1 MLSTEHP
8 IQINGFTLFRD
19 LNDTRRYYYLPKSEV
34 LLSEG
39 GKKFDFVAYH
49 DFNTAEGK
57 KNPTGENEN
66 LKGGY
71 LTLEVE
77 LKNPDD
83 DTLKNFKEELKK
95 IIINDEKGNDE
106 NDEKEKG
113 KDDKGEKNDNKEKG
127 EETKSADDKNNNVSS
142 ITDEDIIITPVQ
154 FNEGD
159 VRLIILGNDGKDD
172 GQNAKIRVVGSHKPS
187 LYDKENAVF
196 SVKLG
201 AIEAEIIHKLLKNKL
216 TGENNSDAS
225 KSSQLAVMYDLTY
238 KGVEPA
244 HNVEITVNFNAVDE
258 YNNHKF
264 KFDSEFNYS
273 NKDNKTDSDQKEDGD
288 GYNIK
293 VIADADV
300 DVMLRELTNNG
311 SIIIKQTNYKDG
323 EDSILGPNDPTGM
336 ELVKRLLSAEL
347 FTPVPIPYESYS
359 ALKKDSE
366 STDSTSGN
374 EKPDDGEKPDSEESE
389 SSETKSQES
398 KAQTASTEKADL
410 ITSAKNGI
418 SKLASLF
425 KKEDTDKK
433 SEDEAIDKEQKENT
447 KAEKDKEIEKEA
459 EKDEENTKDKDEK
472 PDTESK
478 EEAKE
483 EPKEP
488 TKVEKR
494 KASAITW
501 NLNAKLAYAFKK
513 QKVEDKKER
522 TYTFDKR
529 FAVNQIIHPCGM
541 VMLDGID
548 YNKQVHLLKLGS
560 EEFRQHEVMFQA
572 NGINFD
578 KYHVKSIEVD
588 VSHPDTSGIQFS
600 LTKEN
605 PYFTFNF
612 YSENYGVKN
621 AVGEKLNYTVH
632 FVFDNSHLIGFNK
645 TDAIFTIPNKETSEK
660 SVSISHADFLK
671 IVKPLQIQIAA
682 LDLNMF
688 NSVIFSLYNKT
699 ATGEQSQRIYN
710 EKIEEAIDHV
720 ILLNPNE
727 NYDAQVLYS
736 FKDQI
741 PVSSRSLTVT
751 TKNVE
756 AGEFLVN
763 DPLYGFIKISTI
775 DEEDSFDLIR
785 SIDLK
790 FKYKNNP
797 PISLGRLTK
806 KHPYRYLVVNND
818 SDPDSYVQVED
829 INVTLNNTADEKDIN
844 INKKMIKKERIALD
858 AAEFLL
864 DV

>member
-77 LKNPDD
+77 LKNPDN
-83 DTLKNFKEELKK
+83 DTLNNFKEELIK
-95 IIINDEKGNDE
+95 NYQNEKLLQE
-106 NDEKEKG
+106 LKEKNITNP
-113 KDDKGEKNDNKEKG
+113 KEIDKYITNQKNLQKPIVTG
-127 EETKSADDKNNNVSS
+127 
-142 ITDEDIIITPVQ
+142 EDIIITPVQ
-154 FNEGD
+154 FNEGE

-216 TGENNSDAS
+216 TGENVSDA
-225 KSSQLAVMYDLTY
+225 KNSSQLAVMYDLTY

-258 YNNHKF
+258 YKNHKF
-264 KFDSEFNYS
+264 KFDSEFNFS
-273 NKDNKTDSDQKEDGD
+273 NKDNKTDSDPKEDGD

-293 VIADADV
+293 IIADADV

-366 STDSTSGN
+366 STDSTSSN

-425 KKEDTDKK
+425 KKEDADKK
-433 SEDEAIDKEQKENT
+433 SEDEAIDNEQKENT

-459 EKDEENTKDKDEK
+459 EKDEENKKDKDEK

-529 FAVNQIIHPCGM
+529 FAVNQVIHPCGM

-578 KYHVKSIEVD
+578 KYHLKSIEVD

-632 FVFDNSHLIGFNK
+632 
-645 TDAIFTIPNKETSEK
+645 
-660 SVSISHADFLK
+660 
-671 IVKPLQIQIAA
+671 
-682 LDLNMF
+682 
-688 NSVIFSLYNKT
+688 
-699 ATGEQSQRIYN
+699 
-710 EKIEEAIDHV
+710 
-720 ILLNPNE
+720 
-727 NYDAQVLYS
+727 LYS
-736 FKDQI
+736 TI
-741 PVSSRSLTVT
+741 LTSLVS
-751 TKNVE
+751 TK
-756 AGEFLVN
+756 
-763 DPLYGFIKISTI
+763 
-775 DEEDSFDLIR
+775 
-785 SIDLK
+785 
-790 FKYKNNP
+790 
-797 PISLGRLTK
+797 
-806 KHPYRYLVVNND
+806 
-818 SDPDSYVQVED
+818 Q
-829 INVTLNNTADEKDIN
+829 TL
-844 INKKMIKKERIALD
+844 
-858 AAEFLL
+858 FLL
-864 DV
+864 YQTKRLQKNQSAFRMPTS

>member
-57 KNPTGENEN
+57 KNATGENEN

-83 DTLKNFKEELKK
+83 DTLKNFKEELIK
-95 IIINDEKGNDE
+95 ISE
-106 NDEKEKG
+106 N
-113 KDDKGEKNDNKEKG
+113 
-127 EETKSADDKNNNVSS
+127 
-142 ITDEDIIITPVQ
+142 ITGEDIIITPVQ

-258 YNNHKF
+258 YKNHKF
-264 KFDSEFNYS
+264 KFDSEFNFS
-273 NKDNKTDSDQKEDGD
+273 DKDNKEDGD

-374 EKPDDGEKPDSEESE
+374 EKPDDGEKPDTGESE

-425 KKEDTDKK
+425 KKEDANKK

-459 EKDEENTKDKDEK
+459 EKDEENKKDKDEK

-529 FAVNQIIHPCGM
+529 FAINQIIHPCGM

-578 KYHVKSIEVD
+578 KYHLKSIEVD

-829 INVTLNNTADEKDIN
+829 INVTLSNTADEKDIN

>member
-83 DTLKNFKEELKK
+83 DTLKNFKEELIK
-95 IIINDEKGNDE
+95 NYQNEKLLQE
-106 NDEKEKG
+106 LKEK
-113 KDDKGEKNDNKEKG
+113 N
-127 EETKSADDKNNNVSS
+127 
-142 ITDEDIIITPVQ
+142 ITDPKEIDKYITNQKNLQKPIVTGEDIIITPVQ
-154 FNEGD
+154 FNEGE

-216 TGENNSDAS
+216 TGENVSDA
-225 KSSQLAVMYDLTY
+225 KNSSQLAVMYDLTY

-258 YNNHKF
+258 YKNHKF

-374 EKPDDGEKPDSEESE
+374 EKADDGEKPDSEESE

-425 KKEDTDKK
+425 KQEDTDKK

-459 EKDEENTKDKDEK
+459 EKDEENKKDKDEK

-736 FKDQI
+736 FKDQM

-818 SDPDSYVQVED
+818 SDSDSYVQVED

>member
-77 LKNPDD
+77 LKNPDN
-83 DTLKNFKEELKK
+83 DTLNNFKEELKK
-95 IIINDEKGNDE
+95 ISED
-106 NDEKEKG
+106 
-113 KDDKGEKNDNKEKG
+113 
-127 EETKSADDKNNNVSS
+127 
-142 ITDEDIIITPVQ
+142 ITGEDIIITPVQ
-154 FNEGD
+154 FNEGE

-216 TGENNSDAS
+216 TGENVSDA
-225 KSSQLAVMYDLTY
+225 KNSSQLAIMYDLTY

-244 HNVEITVNFNAVDE
+244 HNVEITVNFKAVDE
-258 YNNHKF
+258 YKNHKF
-264 KFDSEFNYS
+264 KFDSEFNFS
-273 NKDNKTDSDQKEDGD
+273 NKDNKTDSDQKEDGN

-366 STDSTSGN
+366 STDSTSDN
-374 EKPDDGEKPDSEESE
+374 EKPDDEEKPDTEESEE

-433 SEDEAIDKEQKENT
+433 SEDEAIDKEQKDNT
-447 KAEKDKEIEKEA
+447 KAEKD
-459 EKDEENTKDKDEK
+459 EENKKDKNEK

-478 EEAKE
+478 EETKD

-488 TKVEKR
+488 TKGEKR
-494 KASAITW
+494 KVSAITW

-513 QKVEDKKER
+513 QKVEDNKER

-529 FAVNQIIHPCGM
+529 FAVNQVIHPCGM

-548 YNKQVHLLKLGS
+548 YNKQIHLLKLGS

-844 INKKMIKKERIALD
+844 KKMIKKERIALD

>member
-95 IIINDEKGNDE
+95 ISED
-106 NDEKEKG
+106 
-113 KDDKGEKNDNKEKG
+113 
-127 EETKSADDKNNNVSS
+127 
-142 ITDEDIIITPVQ
+142 ITGEDIITTPVQ
-154 FNEGD
+154 FNEGE
-159 VRLIILGNDGKDD
+159 VRLIILGNEGKDD

-216 TGENNSDAS
+216 TGENVSDA
-225 KSSQLAVMYDLTY
+225 KNSSQLAVMYDLTY

-258 YNNHKF
+258 YKNHKF
-264 KFDSEFNYS
+264 KFDSEFNFS

-374 EKPDDGEKPDSEESE
+374 EKPDDEEKPDTEESE
-389 SSETKSQES
+389 SSEIKSQES
-398 KAQTASTEKADL
+398 KAQTASTEKADFV
-410 ITSAKNGI
+410 TSAKNEI
-418 SKLASLF
+418 SKLASLL
-425 KKEDTDKK
+425 KKEDADKK
-433 SEDEAIDKEQKENT
+433 SKNESIEKGKNENA
-447 KAEKDKEIEKEA
+447 KAENEEEIEKEA
-459 EKDEENTKDKDEK
+459 DKDKENDKNKDEK

-478 EEAKE
+478 EETKD

-488 TKVEKR
+488 TKGEKR
-494 KASAITW
+494 KVSAITW

-529 FAVNQIIHPCGM
+529 FAVNQVIHPCGM

-548 YNKQVHLLKLGS
+548 YNKQVHLVKLGS

-578 KYHVKSIEVD
+578 KYHLKSIEVD

-600 LTKEN
+600 LTKDN

-612 YSENYGVKN
+612 YSENYGIKN

-736 FKDQI
+736 FNDQI
-741 PVSSRSLTVT
+741 PASSRSLTIT
-751 TKNVE
+751 TKNVK

-818 SDPDSYVQVED
+818 SDPNSYVQVED

>member
-83 DTLKNFKEELKK
+83 DTLKNFKEELIKK
-95 IIINDEKGNDE
+95 YQNEKLLQE
-106 NDEKEKG
+106 LKEK
-113 KDDKGEKNDNKEKG
+113 N
-127 EETKSADDKNNNVSS
+127 
-142 ITDEDIIITPVQ
+142 ITDPKEIDKYITNQKNLQKSIATGEDIIITPVQ
-154 FNEGD
+154 FNEGE

-216 TGENNSDAS
+216 TGENVSDA
-225 KSSQLAVMYDLTY
+225 KNSSQLAVMYDLTY

-258 YNNHKF
+258 YKNHKF
-264 KFDSEFNYS
+264 KFDSEFNFS

-425 KKEDTDKK
+425 KKEDADKK

-472 PDTESK
+472 PDNESK
-478 EEAKE
+478 EETKE

-488 TKVEKR
+488 TNVEKR

-513 QKVEDKKER
+513 QKVEDNKER

-529 FAVNQIIHPCGM
+529 FAVNQVIHPCGM

-548 YNKQVHLLKLGS
+548 YNKQVHLVKLGS

-578 KYHVKSIEVD
+578 KYHLKSIEVD

-600 LTKEN
+600 LTKDN

-612 YSENYGVKN
+612 YSENYGIKN

-736 FKDQI
+736 FNDQI
-741 PVSSRSLTVT
+741 PASSRSLTIT

-818 SDPDSYVQVED
+818 SDPNSYVQVED

>member
-77 LKNPDD
+77 LKNPDN
-83 DTLKNFKEELKK
+83 DTLNNFKEELKK
-95 IIINDEKGNDE
+95 ISED
-106 NDEKEKG
+106 
-113 KDDKGEKNDNKEKG
+113 
-127 EETKSADDKNNNVSS
+127 
-142 ITDEDIIITPVQ
+142 ITGEDIIITPVQ
-154 FNEGD
+154 FNEGE

-216 TGENNSDAS
+216 TGENVSDA
-225 KSSQLAVMYDLTY
+225 KNSSQLAVMYDLTY

-244 HNVEITVNFNAVDE
+244 HNVEITVNFKAVDE
-258 YNNHKF
+258 YKNHKF
-264 KFDSEFNYS
+264 KFDSEFNFS

-374 EKPDDGEKPDSEESE
+374 EKPDDEEKPDTEESEE

-433 SEDEAIDKEQKENT
+433 SEDEAIDKEQKDNT
-447 KAEKDKEIEKEA
+447 KAEKD
-459 EKDEENTKDKDEK
+459 EENKKDKDEK

-494 KASAITW
+494 KASSITW
-501 NLNAKLAYAFKK
+501 NLNTKLAYAFKK

-529 FAVNQIIHPCGM
+529 FAVNQVIHPCGM

-578 KYHVKSIEVD
+578 KYHLKSIEVD

-600 LTKEN
+600 LTKDN

-645 TDAIFTIPNKETSEK
+645 TDAIFIIPNKETSEK

-682 LDLNMF
+682 LDLNLF

-741 PVSSRSLTVT
+741 PVSSRSLTIT

-775 DEEDSFDLIR
+775 DEEDSFDSIR

-818 SDPDSYVQVED
+818 SDPNSYVQVED
-829 INVTLNNTADEKDIN
+829 INVTLNNTANEKDIN
-844 INKKMIKKERIALD
+844 INKKMIKKERITLD
-858 AAEFLL
+858 AAEYLL

>member
-83 DTLKNFKEELKK
+83 DTLKNFKEELIK
-95 IIINDEKGNDE
+95 ISE
-106 NDEKEKG
+106 N
-113 KDDKGEKNDNKEKG
+113 
-127 EETKSADDKNNNVSS
+127 
-142 ITDEDIIITPVQ
+142 ITGEDIIITPVQ

-258 YNNHKF
+258 YKNHKF
-264 KFDSEFNYS
+264 KFDSEFNFS
-273 NKDNKTDSDQKEDGD
+273 DKDNKEDGD

-374 EKPDDGEKPDSEESE
+374 EKPDDEEKPDTGESE

-425 KKEDTDKK
+425 KKEDADKK

-459 EKDEENTKDKDEK
+459 KKDEENKKDKDEK

-612 YSENYGVKN
+612 YSENYGVKS

-632 FVFDNSHLIGFNK
+632 FVFDNSHFIGFNK

-741 PVSSRSLTVT
+741 PVSSRSLTIT

-829 INVTLNNTADEKDIN
+829 INVTLNNTAVEKDIN

>member
-77 LKNPDD
+77 LKNPDN
-83 DTLKNFKEELKK
+83 DTLNNFKEELIK
-95 IIINDEKGNDE
+95 ISE
-106 NDEKEKG
+106 N
-113 KDDKGEKNDNKEKG
+113 
-127 EETKSADDKNNNVSS
+127 
-142 ITDEDIIITPVQ
+142 ITGEDIIITPVQ
-154 FNEGD
+154 FNEGE

-216 TGENNSDAS
+216 TGENNSNAS

-258 YNNHKF
+258 YKNHKF
-264 KFDSEFNYS
+264 KFDSEFNS

-374 EKPDDGEKPDSEESE
+374 EKPGDEEKPDTEESE
-389 SSETKSQES
+389 SSETKSKES

-418 SKLASLF
+418 SKLASLL
-425 KKEDTDKK
+425 KKEDADKK
-433 SEDEAIDKEQKENT
+433 SEDESIEKEQKENT

-459 EKDEENTKDKDEK
+459 KKDEESTKDKDEK

-478 EEAKE
+478 EETKD

-488 TKVEKR
+488 TKNEKR
-494 KASAITW
+494 KVSAITW

-513 QKVEDKKER
+513 QKVEDNKER
-522 TYTFDKR
+522 TYTLDKR
-529 FAVNQIIHPCGM
+529 FAVNQVIHPCGM

-548 YNKQVHLLKLGS
+548 YNKQVHLVKLGS

-578 KYHVKSIEVD
+578 KYHLKSIEVD

-699 ATGEQSQRIYN
+699 ASGEQSQRIYN
-710 EKIEEAIDHV
+710 EKIKETIDHV

-736 FKDQI
+736 FNDQI

-818 SDPDSYVQVED
+818 SDPNSYVQVED
-829 INVTLNNTADEKDIN
+829 INVTLNNTANEKDIN
-844 INKKMIKKERIALD
+844 INKKMIKKERITLD
-858 AAEFLL
+858 AAEYLL

>member
-1 MLSTEHP
+1 MLYTEHP

-77 LKNPDD
+77 LKNPDN
-83 DTLKNFKEELKK
+83 DTLNNFKEELKK
-95 IIINDEKGNDE
+95 ISED
-106 NDEKEKG
+106 
-113 KDDKGEKNDNKEKG
+113 
-127 EETKSADDKNNNVSS
+127 
-142 ITDEDIIITPVQ
+142 ITGEDIIITPVQ
-154 FNEGD
+154 FNEGE
-159 VRLIILGNDGKDD
+159 VRLIILCNDGKDD

-216 TGENNSDAS
+216 TGENVSDA
-225 KSSQLAVMYDLTY
+225 KNSSQLAVMYDLTY

-258 YNNHKF
+258 YKNHKF
-264 KFDSEFNYS
+264 KFDSEFNFS

-359 ALKKDSE
+359 ALEKDSE

-374 EKPDDGEKPDSEESE
+374 EKPDDGEKPDSEENE

-398 KAQTASTEKADL
+398 KAQTASMGKADL

-425 KKEDTDKK
+425 KKEDADKK

-447 KAEKDKEIEKEA
+447 KAEKGKEIEKEA
-459 EKDEENTKDKDEK
+459 EKDEENKKDKDEK

-513 QKVEDKKER
+513 QKVEDNKER

-529 FAVNQIIHPCGM
+529 FAVNQVIHPCGM

-548 YNKQVHLLKLGS
+548 YNKQVHLVKLGS

-710 EKIEEAIDHV
+710 EKIKEAIDHV

-829 INVTLNNTADEKDIN
+829 INVTLNNTAVEKDIN

>member
-83 DTLKNFKEELKK
+83 DTLKNFKEELIK
-95 IIINDEKGNDE
+95 NYQNEKLLQE
-106 NDEKEKG
+106 LKEK
-113 KDDKGEKNDNKEKG
+113 N
-127 EETKSADDKNNNVSS
+127 
-142 ITDEDIIITPVQ
+142 ITDPKEIDKYITNQKNLQKPIVTGEDIIITPVQ
-154 FNEGD
+154 FNEGE

-216 TGENNSDAS
+216 TGENVSDA
-225 KSSQLAVMYDLTY
+225 KNSSQLAVMYDLTY

-258 YNNHKF
+258 YKNHKF
-264 KFDSEFNYS
+264 KFDSEFNFS

-293 VIADADV
+293 VISDADV
-300 DVMLRELTNNG
+300 DVMLRKLTNNG

-374 EKPDDGEKPDSEESE
+374 EKPDDEEKPDTEESE
-389 SSETKSQES
+389 SSEIKSQES
-398 KAQTASTEKADL
+398 KAQTASTEKADFV
-410 ITSAKNGI
+410 TSAKNGI
-418 SKLASLF
+418 SKLASLL
-425 KKEDTDKK
+425 KKEDADKK

-447 KAEKDKEIEKEA
+447 KAEKDKEIEKDT
-459 EKDEENTKDKDEK
+459 EKEIEKDKDEK

-483 EPKEP
+483 ETKDEPKEP

-513 QKVEDKKER
+513 QKVEDNKER

-548 YNKQVHLLKLGS
+548 YNKQVHLVKLGS

-578 KYHVKSIEVD
+578 KYHLKSIEVD

-741 PVSSRSLTVT
+741 PASSRSLTVT

-775 DEEDSFDLIR
+775 DEEDSFNLIR

>member
-83 DTLKNFKEELKK
+83 DTLKKFKEELIK
-95 IIINDEKGNDE
+95 NYQNEKLLQE
-106 NDEKEKG
+106 LKEK
-113 KDDKGEKNDNKEKG
+113 N
-127 EETKSADDKNNNVSS
+127 
-142 ITDEDIIITPVQ
+142 ITDPKEIDKYITNQKNLQKPIVTGEDIIITPVQ

-216 TGENNSDAS
+216 TGENNSNAS

-244 HNVEITVNFNAVDE
+244 HNVEITVNFKAVDE
-258 YNNHKF
+258 YKNHKF
-264 KFDSEFNYS
+264 KFDSEFNFS
-273 NKDNKTDSDQKEDGD
+273 NKDNKTDSDPKEDGD

-418 SKLASLF
+418 SKLASLL
-425 KKEDTDKK
+425 KKEDADKK
-433 SEDEAIDKEQKENT
+433 SEDESIEKEQKENT

-459 EKDEENTKDKDEK
+459 EKEIEKDKDEK

-483 EPKEP
+483 ETKDEPKEP

-513 QKVEDKKER
+513 QKVEDNKER

-578 KYHVKSIEVD
+578 KYHLKSIEVD

-671 IVKPLQIQIAA
+671 IIKPLQIQIAA

-699 ATGEQSQRIYN
+699 ASGEQSQRIYN

-818 SDPDSYVQVED
+818 SDPNSYVQVED

>member
-83 DTLKNFKEELKK
+83 ATLKKFKEELVK
-95 IIINDEKGNDE
+95 ISE
-106 NDEKEKG
+106 N
-113 KDDKGEKNDNKEKG
+113 
-127 EETKSADDKNNNVSS
+127 
-142 ITDEDIIITPVQ
+142 ITDENIIITPVQ

-216 TGENNSDAS
+216 TGENVSDA
-225 KSSQLAVMYDLTY
+225 KNSSQLAVMYDLTY

-244 HNVEITVNFNAVDE
+244 HNVEITVNFKAVDE
-258 YNNHKF
+258 YKNHKF
-264 KFDSEFNYS
+264 KFDSEFNFS

-366 STDSTSGN
+366 STDSTSAN

-389 SSETKSQES
+389 SSETKSQEN

-425 KKEDTDKK
+425 KKEDADKK

-459 EKDEENTKDKDEK
+459 EKDEENKKDKDEK

-529 FAVNQIIHPCGM
+529 FAVNQVIHPCGM

-578 KYHVKSIEVD
+578 KYHLKSIEVD

-699 ATGEQSQRIYN
+699 ASGEQSQRIYN

-818 SDPDSYVQVED
+818 SNPDSYVQVED

>member
-83 DTLKNFKEELKK
+83 DTLKNFKEELIK
-95 IIINDEKGNDE
+95 NYQNEKLLQE
-106 NDEKEKG
+106 LKEK
-113 KDDKGEKNDNKEKG
+113 N
-127 EETKSADDKNNNVSS
+127 
-142 ITDEDIIITPVQ
+142 ITDPKEIDKYITNQKNLQKPIVTGEDIIITPVQ
-154 FNEGD
+154 FNEGE

-216 TGENNSDAS
+216 TGENVSDA
-225 KSSQLAVMYDLTY
+225 KNSSQLAVMYDLTY

-258 YNNHKF
+258 YKNHKF
-264 KFDSEFNYS
+264 KFDSEFNFS

-374 EKPDDGEKPDSEESE
+374 EKADDGEKPDSEESE

-459 EKDEENTKDKDEK
+459 EKDEENKKDKDEK

-513 QKVEDKKER
+513 QKVKDDKER

-529 FAVNQIIHPCGM
+529 FAVNQVIHPCGM

-699 ATGEQSQRIYN
+699 VTGEQSQRIYN

-806 KHPYRYLVVNND
+806 KHPYRYLAVNND

>member
-66 LKGGY
+66 LNGGY

-83 DTLKNFKEELKK
+83 ATLKKFKEELIK
-95 IIINDEKGNDE
+95 NYQNEKLLQE
-106 NDEKEKG
+106 LKEK
-113 KDDKGEKNDNKEKG
+113 N
-127 EETKSADDKNNNVSS
+127 
-142 ITDEDIIITPVQ
+142 ITDPKEIDKYITNQKNLQKTIVTGEDIIITPVQ

-172 GQNAKIRVVGSHKPS
+172 GQNTKIRVVGSHKPS

-216 TGENNSDAS
+216 TGENNSNAS

-258 YNNHKF
+258 YKNHKF
-264 KFDSEFNYS
+264 KFDSEFNFS

-374 EKPDDGEKPDSEESE
+374 EKPDDGESEE

-418 SKLASLF
+418 SKLASLL
-425 KKEDTDKK
+425 KKEDADKK
-433 SEDEAIDKEQKENT
+433 SEDESIEKEQKENT

-459 EKDEENTKDKDEK
+459 EKEIEKDKDEK

-483 EPKEP
+483 ETKDEPKEP

-513 QKVEDKKER
+513 QKVEDNKER

-548 YNKQVHLLKLGS
+548 YNKQVHLVKLGS

-578 KYHVKSIEVD
+578 KYHLKSIEVD
-588 VSHPDTSGIQFS
+588 VSHQDTSGIQFS
-600 LTKEN
+600 LTKDN

-688 NSVIFSLYNKT
+688 NSVIFSLYKKT

-818 SDPDSYVQVED
+818 SNPDSYVQVED

>member
-57 KNPTGENEN
+57 KNATGENEN

-83 DTLKNFKEELKK
+83 DTLKKFKEELVK
-95 IIINDEKGNDE
+95 ISE
-106 NDEKEKG
+106 N
-113 KDDKGEKNDNKEKG
+113 
-127 EETKSADDKNNNVSS
+127 
-142 ITDEDIIITPVQ
+142 ITDENIIITPVQ

-172 GQNAKIRVVGSHKPS
+172 GQNAKVRVVGSHKPS

-196 SVKLG
+196 SIKLG

-216 TGENNSDAS
+216 TGENNSDEKDSAKKDEKDSTKSDEKDSAKKDAS

-244 HNVEITVNFNAVDE
+244 HNVEITVNFKAVDE
-258 YNNHKF
+258 YKNHKF
-264 KFDSEFNYS
+264 KFDSDFNFS
-273 NKDNKTDSDQKEDGD
+273 DKDNKEDGD

-374 EKPDDGEKPDSEESE
+374 EKPDDGEKPDSEESR

-425 KKEDTDKK
+425 KKEDADKK

-459 EKDEENTKDKDEK
+459 EKDEENKKDKDEK
-472 PDTESK
+472 PDTESKEEAK

-501 NLNAKLAYAFKK
+501 NLNAKLAYTFKK

-699 ATGEQSQRIYN
+699 ANGEQSQRIYN

-790 FKYKNNP
+790 FKYKNNS

-829 INVTLNNTADEKDIN
+829 INVTLSNTADEKDIN

>member
-83 DTLKNFKEELKK
+83 DTLKNFKEELIK
-95 IIINDEKGNDE
+95 NYQNEKLLQE
-106 NDEKEKG
+106 LKEK
-113 KDDKGEKNDNKEKG
+113 N
-127 EETKSADDKNNNVSS
+127 
-142 ITDEDIIITPVQ
+142 ITDPKEIDKYITNQKNLQKPIVTGEDIIITPVQ
-154 FNEGD
+154 FNEGE

-216 TGENNSDAS
+216 TGENVSDA
-225 KSSQLAVMYDLTY
+225 KNSSQLAVMYDLTY

-258 YNNHKF
+258 YKNHKF

-359 ALKKDSE
+359 ALEKDSE

-374 EKPDDGEKPDSEESE
+374 EKPDDGEKPDSEENE

-398 KAQTASTEKADL
+398 KAQTASTGKADL

-459 EKDEENTKDKDEK
+459 EKDEENKKDKDEK

-529 FAVNQIIHPCGM
+529 FAVNQVIHPCGM

-548 YNKQVHLLKLGS
+548 YNKQVHLVKLGS

-578 KYHVKSIEVD
+578 KYHLKSIEVD

-600 LTKEN
+600 LTKDN

-736 FKDQI
+736 FKDQT

-775 DEEDSFDLIR
+775 DEEDSFNLIR

-818 SDPDSYVQVED
+818 SDPNSYVQVED

-844 INKKMIKKERIALD
+844 INKKMIKKERITLD
-858 AAEFLL
+858 AAEYLL

>member
-83 DTLKNFKEELKK
+83 DTLKNFKEELIK
-95 IIINDEKGNDE
+95 NYQNEKLLQE
-106 NDEKEKG
+106 LKEK
-113 KDDKGEKNDNKEKG
+113 N
-127 EETKSADDKNNNVSS
+127 
-142 ITDEDIIITPVQ
+142 ITDPKEIDKYITNQKNLQKPIVTGEDIIITPVQ
-154 FNEGD
+154 FNEGE

-216 TGENNSDAS
+216 TGENVSDA
-225 KSSQLAVMYDLTY
+225 KNSSQLAVMYDLTY

-244 HNVEITVNFNAVDE
+244 HNVEITVNFKAVDE
-258 YNNHKF
+258 YKNHKF
-264 KFDSEFNYS
+264 KFDSEFNFS

-374 EKPDDGEKPDSEESE
+374 EKPDDGESEE

-425 KKEDTDKK
+425 KKEDADKK

-447 KAEKDKEIEKEA
+447 KAEKDKEIEKDT
-459 EKDEENTKDKDEK
+459 EKEIEKDKDEK

-483 EPKEP
+483 ETKDEPKEP

-529 FAVNQIIHPCGM
+529 FAVNQVIHPCGM

-548 YNKQVHLLKLGS
+548 YNKQVHLVKLGS

-578 KYHVKSIEVD
+578 KYHLKSIEVD

-688 NSVIFSLYNKT
+688 NSVIFSLYSKT

-727 NYDAQVLYS
+727 NYDALVLYS

-775 DEEDSFDLIR
+775 DKEDSFDLIR

-858 AAEFLL
+858 AARP
-864 DV
+864 

>member
-83 DTLKNFKEELKK
+83 DTLKNFKEELIK
-95 IIINDEKGNDE
+95 NYQNEKLLQE
-106 NDEKEKG
+106 LKEK
-113 KDDKGEKNDNKEKG
+113 N
-127 EETKSADDKNNNVSS
+127 
-142 ITDEDIIITPVQ
+142 ITDPKEIDKYITNQKNLQKPIVTGEDIIITPVQ
-154 FNEGD
+154 FNEGE

-216 TGENNSDAS
+216 TGENNSNAS

-258 YNNHKF
+258 YKNHKF
-264 KFDSEFNYS
+264 KFDSEFNFS
-273 NKDNKTDSDQKEDGD
+273 DKDNKEDGD

-374 EKPDDGEKPDSEESE
+374 EKPDDGEKPDTEESE

-425 KKEDTDKK
+425 KKEDADKK

-447 KAEKDKEIEKEA
+447 KAEKDKEIEKDT
-459 EKDEENTKDKDEK
+459 EKEIEKDKDEK

-483 EPKEP
+483 ETKDEPKEP
-488 TKVEKR
+488 TKVKKR

-513 QKVEDKKER
+513 QKVEDNKER

-578 KYHVKSIEVD
+578 KYHLKSIEVD

-699 ATGEQSQRIYN
+699 ASGEQSQRIYN
-710 EKIEEAIDHV
+710 EKIKETIDHV

-775 DEEDSFDLIR
+775 DEEDSFDMIR

-818 SDPDSYVQVED
+818 SDPNSYVQVED

>member
-77 LKNPDD
+77 LKNPDN
-83 DTLKNFKEELKK
+83 DTLNNFKEELKK
-95 IIINDEKGNDE
+95 ISED
-106 NDEKEKG
+106 
-113 KDDKGEKNDNKEKG
+113 
-127 EETKSADDKNNNVSS
+127 
-142 ITDEDIIITPVQ
+142 ITGEDIIITPVQ
-154 FNEGD
+154 FNEGE
-159 VRLIILGNDGKDD
+159 VRLIILCNDGKDD

-216 TGENNSDAS
+216 TGENVSDA
-225 KSSQLAVMYDLTY
+225 KNSSQLAVMYDLTY

-258 YNNHKF
+258 YKNHKF
-264 KFDSEFNYS
+264 KFDSEFNFS

-359 ALKKDSE
+359 ALEKDSE

-374 EKPDDGEKPDSEESE
+374 EKPDDGEKPDSEENE

-398 KAQTASTEKADL
+398 KAQTASMGKADL

-425 KKEDTDKK
+425 KKEDADKK

-447 KAEKDKEIEKEA
+447 KAEKGKEIEKEA
-459 EKDEENTKDKDEK
+459 EKDEENKKDKDEK

-513 QKVEDKKER
+513 QKVEDNKER

-529 FAVNQIIHPCGM
+529 FAVNQVIHPCGM

-548 YNKQVHLLKLGS
+548 YNKQVHLVKLGS

-710 EKIEEAIDHV
+710 EKIKEAIDHV

-829 INVTLNNTADEKDIN
+829 INVTLNNTAVEKDIN

>member
-1 MLSTEHP
+1 M
-8 IQINGFTLFRD
+8 Q
-19 LNDTRRYYYLPKSEV
+19 
-34 LLSEG
+34 
-39 GKKFDFVAYH
+39 
-49 DFNTAEGK
+49 
-57 KNPTGENEN
+57 
-66 LKGGY
+66 
-71 LTLEVE
+71 E
-77 LKNPDD
+77 LK
-83 DTLKNFKEELKK
+83 
-95 IIINDEKGNDE
+95 
-106 NDEKEKG
+106 
-113 KDDKGEKNDNKEKG
+113 EKNITNPKEI
-127 EETKSADDKNNNVSS
+127 DKY
-142 ITDEDIIITPVQ
+142 ITNQKNLQKPIVTGEDIIITPVQ
-154 FNEGD
+154 FNEGE

-172 GQNAKIRVVGSHKPS
+172 GHNAKIRVVGSHKPS

-216 TGENNSDAS
+216 TGENVSDA
-225 KSSQLAVMYDLTY
+225 KNSSQLAVMYDLTY

-258 YNNHKF
+258 YKNHKF
-264 KFDSEFNYS
+264 KFDSEFNFS

-288 GYNIK
+288 GYNIR

-425 KKEDTDKK
+425 KKEDADKK
-433 SEDEAIDKEQKENT
+433 SEDEAIEKEQKENT

-529 FAVNQIIHPCGM
+529 FAVNQVIHPCGM

-548 YNKQVHLLKLGS
+548 YNKQVHLVKLGS

-578 KYHVKSIEVD
+578 KYHLKSIEVD

-600 LTKEN
+600 LTKDN

-699 ATGEQSQRIYN
+699 ASGEQSQRIYN
-710 EKIEEAIDHV
+710 EKIKETIDHV

-736 FKDQI
+736 FNDQI

-829 INVTLNNTADEKDIN
+829 INVTLNNTAVEKDIN

>member
-8 IQINGFTLFRD
+8 IQIKGFTLFRD
-19 LNDTRRYYYLPKSEV
+19 LNDARRYYYLPKSEV

-83 DTLKNFKEELKK
+83 DTLKNFKEELIK
-95 IIINDEKGNDE
+95 NYQNEKLLQE
-106 NDEKEKG
+106 LKEK
-113 KDDKGEKNDNKEKG
+113 N
-127 EETKSADDKNNNVSS
+127 
-142 ITDEDIIITPVQ
+142 ITDPKEIDKYITNQKNLQKPIVTGEDIIITPVQ
-154 FNEGD
+154 FNEGE

-216 TGENNSDAS
+216 TGENVSDA
-225 KSSQLAVMYDLTY
+225 KNSSQLAVMYDLTY

-258 YNNHKF
+258 YKNHKF

-273 NKDNKTDSDQKEDGD
+273 NKDNKTDSDQKEDGN

-366 STDSTSGN
+366 STDSTAGN
-374 EKPDDGEKPDSEESE
+374 EKPDSEESE

-398 KAQTASTEKADL
+398 KAQTASTEKADFV
-410 ITSAKNGI
+410 TSAKNGI

-425 KKEDTDKK
+425 KKEDADKK
-433 SEDEAIDKEQKENT
+433 SEDESIEKEQKENT
-447 KAEKDKEIEKEA
+447 KA

-513 QKVEDKKER
+513 QKVEDNKER

-548 YNKQVHLLKLGS
+548 YNKQVHLVKLGS

-578 KYHVKSIEVD
+578 KYHLKSIEVD

-600 LTKEN
+600 LTKDN

-736 FKDQI
+736 FNDQI
-741 PVSSRSLTVT
+741 PASSRSLTIT

-775 DEEDSFDLIR
+775 DEEDSFNLIR

-806 KHPYRYLVVNND
+806 KHPYRYLVVNNN
-818 SDPDSYVQVED
+818 SDPNSYVQVED
-829 INVTLNNTADEKDIN
+829 VNVTLNNTANEKDIN
-844 INKKMIKKERIALD
+844 INKKMIKKERITLD

>member
-77 LKNPDD
+77 LKNPDN
-83 DTLKNFKEELKK
+83 DTLNNFKEELKK
-95 IIINDEKGNDE
+95 ISED
-106 NDEKEKG
+106 
-113 KDDKGEKNDNKEKG
+113 
-127 EETKSADDKNNNVSS
+127 
-142 ITDEDIIITPVQ
+142 ITGEDIIITPVQ
-154 FNEGD
+154 FNEGE

-216 TGENNSDAS
+216 TGENVSDA
-225 KSSQLAVMYDLTY
+225 KNSSQLAVMYDLTY

-258 YNNHKF
+258 YKNHKF
-264 KFDSEFNYS
+264 KFDSEFNFS

-366 STDSTSGN
+366 STNSTSGN
-374 EKPDDGEKPDSEESE
+374 EKPDDGESEE

-418 SKLASLF
+418 SKLASLL
-425 KKEDTDKK
+425 KKEDADKK

-447 KAEKDKEIEKEA
+447 KDEKNKEIEKEA
-459 EKDEENTKDKDEK
+459 EKDEENEKDKDEK

-483 EPKEP
+483 ETKDEPKEP
-488 TKVEKR
+488 IKVEKR

-501 NLNAKLAYAFKK
+501 NLNAKLAYEFKK

-578 KYHVKSIEVD
+578 KYHLKSIEVD

-699 ATGEQSQRIYN
+699 ASGEQSQRIYN
-710 EKIEEAIDHV
+710 EKIKETIDHV

-818 SDPDSYVQVED
+818 SDPNSYVQVED

>member
-83 DTLKNFKEELKK
+83 DTLKNFKEELIKK
-95 IIINDEKGNDE
+95 YQNEKLLQE
-106 NDEKEKG
+106 LKEK
-113 KDDKGEKNDNKEKG
+113 N
-127 EETKSADDKNNNVSS
+127 
-142 ITDEDIIITPVQ
+142 ITDPKEIDKYITNQKNLQKPIVTGEDIIITPVQ
-154 FNEGD
+154 FNEGE

-216 TGENNSDAS
+216 TGENVSDA
-225 KSSQLAVMYDLTY
+225 KNSSQLAVMYDLTY

-258 YNNHKF
+258 YKNHKF

-374 EKPDDGEKPDSEESE
+374 EKPDDEEKPDTEESE
-389 SSETKSQES
+389 SSEAKSKES
-398 KAQTASTEKADL
+398 KAQTASTEKADFV
-410 ITSAKNGI
+410 TSAKNGI
-418 SKLASLF
+418 SKLASLL
-425 KKEDTDKK
+425 KKEDADKK
-433 SEDEAIDKEQKENT
+433 SKNESIEKEKNENA
-447 KAEKDKEIEKEA
+447 KAENEEEIEKEA
-459 EKDEENTKDKDEK
+459 DKNKNEK

-478 EEAKE
+478 EETKD

-488 TKVEKR
+488 TKDEKR
-494 KASAITW
+494 KVSAITW

-529 FAVNQIIHPCGM
+529 FAVNQVIHPCGM

-548 YNKQVHLLKLGS
+548 YNKQVHLVKLGS

-578 KYHVKSIEVD
+578 KYHLKSIEVD

-600 LTKEN
+600 LTKDN

-736 FKDQI
+736 FNDQI
-741 PVSSRSLTVT
+741 PASSRSLTIT

-818 SDPDSYVQVED
+818 SDPNSYVQVED

>member
-57 KNPTGENEN
+57 KNATGENEN

-95 IIINDEKGNDE
+95 IIINDE

-244 HNVEITVNFNAVDE
+244 HNVEITVNFKAVDE
-258 YNNHKF
+258 YKNHKF
-264 KFDSEFNYS
+264 KFDSEFNFS

-323 EDSILGPNDPTGM
+323 EDSILGLNDPTGM

-366 STDSTSGN
+366 STDSTSAN

-425 KKEDTDKK
+425 KKEDADKK
-433 SEDEAIDKEQKENT
+433 SEDEAIDKEQKENA

-459 EKDEENTKDKDEK
+459 EKNEENEKDKDEK

-501 NLNAKLAYAFKK
+501 NLNAKLAYTFKK

>member
-77 LKNPDD
+77 LKNPDN
-83 DTLKNFKEELKK
+83 DTLNNFKEELKK
-95 IIINDEKGNDE
+95 ISED
-106 NDEKEKG
+106 
-113 KDDKGEKNDNKEKG
+113 
-127 EETKSADDKNNNVSS
+127 
-142 ITDEDIIITPVQ
+142 ITGEDIIITPVQ

-216 TGENNSDAS
+216 TGENVSDA
-225 KSSQLAVMYDLTY
+225 KNSSQLAVMYDLTY

-244 HNVEITVNFNAVDE
+244 HNVEITVNFKAVDE
-258 YNNHKF
+258 YKNHKF
-264 KFDSEFNYS
+264 KFDSEFNFS

-374 EKPDDGEKPDSEESE
+374 EKPDDGESEE

-418 SKLASLF
+418 SKLASLL
-425 KKEDTDKK
+425 KKEDADKK
-433 SEDEAIDKEQKENT
+433 SEDESIEKEQKENT

-459 EKDEENTKDKDEK
+459 EKEIEKDKDEK

-483 EPKEP
+483 EAKEETKDEPKEP

-513 QKVEDKKER
+513 QKVEDNKER

-548 YNKQVHLLKLGS
+548 YNKQVHLVKLGS

-578 KYHVKSIEVD
+578 KYHLKSIEVD

-699 ATGEQSQRIYN
+699 ASGEQSQRIYN

-818 SDPDSYVQVED
+818 SDPNSYVQVED

>member
-77 LKNPDD
+77 LKNPDN
-83 DTLKNFKEELKK
+83 DTLNNFKEELKK
-95 IIINDEKGNDE
+95 ISED
-106 NDEKEKG
+106 
-113 KDDKGEKNDNKEKG
+113 
-127 EETKSADDKNNNVSS
+127 
-142 ITDEDIIITPVQ
+142 ITGEDIIITPVQ
-154 FNEGD
+154 FNEGE

-216 TGENNSDAS
+216 TGENVSDA
-225 KSSQLAVMYDLTY
+225 KNSSQLAVMYDLTY

-258 YNNHKF
+258 YKNHKF
-264 KFDSEFNYS
+264 KFDSEFNFS

-374 EKPDDGEKPDSEESE
+374 EKPDDGESEE

-418 SKLASLF
+418 SKLASLL
-425 KKEDTDKK
+425 KKEDADKK

-447 KAEKDKEIEKEA
+447 KDEKNKEIEKEA
-459 EKDEENTKDKDEK
+459 EKDEENEKDKDEK

-483 EPKEP
+483 ETKDEPKEP
-488 TKVEKR
+488 IKVEKR

-501 NLNAKLAYAFKK
+501 NLNAKLAYEFKK

-578 KYHVKSIEVD
+578 KYHLKSIEVD

-699 ATGEQSQRIYN
+699 ASGEQSQRIYN
-710 EKIEEAIDHV
+710 EKIKETIDHV

-818 SDPDSYVQVED
+818 SDPNSYVQVED

>member
-83 DTLKNFKEELKK
+83 DTLKNFKEELIK
-95 IIINDEKGNDE
+95 NYQNEKLLQE
-106 NDEKEKG
+106 LKEK
-113 KDDKGEKNDNKEKG
+113 N
-127 EETKSADDKNNNVSS
+127 
-142 ITDEDIIITPVQ
+142 ITDPKEIDKYITNQKNLQKPIVTGEDIIITPVQ
-154 FNEGD
+154 FNEGE

-216 TGENNSDAS
+216 TGENVSDA
-225 KSSQLAVMYDLTY
+225 KNSSQLAIMYDLTY

-258 YNNHKF
+258 YKNHKF
-264 KFDSEFNYS
+264 KFDSEFNFS

-374 EKPDDGEKPDSEESE
+374 EKPDDEEKPDTEESE
-389 SSETKSQES
+389 SSEIKSQES
-398 KAQTASTEKADL
+398 KAQTASTEKADFV
-410 ITSAKNGI
+410 TSAKNGI
-418 SKLASLF
+418 SKLASLL
-425 KKEDTDKK
+425 KKEDADKK

-447 KAEKDKEIEKEA
+447 KAEKDKEIEKDT
-459 EKDEENTKDKDEK
+459 EKEIEKDKDEK

-483 EPKEP
+483 ETKDEPKEP

-513 QKVEDKKER
+513 QKVEDNKER

-548 YNKQVHLLKLGS
+548 YNKQVHLVKLGS

-578 KYHVKSIEVD
+578 KYHLKSIEVD

-736 FKDQI
+736 FNDQI
-741 PVSSRSLTVT
+741 PVSSRSLTIT

-858 AAEFLL
+858 AAEFFL

>member
-83 DTLKNFKEELKK
+83 DTLKNFKEELIKK
-95 IIINDEKGNDE
+95 YQNEKLLQE
-106 NDEKEKG
+106 LKEK
-113 KDDKGEKNDNKEKG
+113 N
-127 EETKSADDKNNNVSS
+127 
-142 ITDEDIIITPVQ
+142 ITDPKEIDKYITNQKNLQKPIVNGEDIIITPVQ
-154 FNEGD
+154 FNEGE

-216 TGENNSDAS
+216 TGENVSDA
-225 KSSQLAVMYDLTY
+225 KNSSQLAVMYDLTY

-258 YNNHKF
+258 YKNHKF
-264 KFDSEFNYS
+264 KFDSEFNFS

-374 EKPDDGEKPDSEESE
+374 EKPGDEEKPDTEESE
-389 SSETKSQES
+389 SSETKSKES
-398 KAQTASTEKADL
+398 KAQTASTEKADFV
-410 ITSAKNGI
+410 TSAKNGI

-425 KKEDTDKK
+425 KREDADKK

-459 EKDEENTKDKDEK
+459 KKDEENTKDKDEK

-513 QKVEDKKER
+513 QKVEDNKER

-548 YNKQVHLLKLGS
+548 YNKQVHLVKLGS

-578 KYHVKSIEVD
+578 KYHLKSIEVD

-736 FKDQI
+736 FNDQI
-741 PVSSRSLTVT
+741 PVSSRSLTIT

-818 SDPDSYVQVED
+818 SDPNSYVQVED

>member
-57 KNPTGENEN
+57 KNATGENEN

-83 DTLKNFKEELKK
+83 ATLKKFKEELIK
-95 IIINDEKGNDE
+95 NYQNEKLLQE
-106 NDEKEKG
+106 LKEK
-113 KDDKGEKNDNKEKG
+113 N
-127 EETKSADDKNNNVSS
+127 
-142 ITDEDIIITPVQ
+142 ITDPKEIDKYITNQKTLQKPIVNGEDIIITPVQ

-201 AIEAEIIHKLLKNKL
+201 AIEAEIIHKLLKNRL
-216 TGENNSDAS
+216 TGENVSDA
-225 KSSQLAVMYDLTY
+225 KNSSQLAVMYDLTY

-258 YNNHKF
+258 YKNHKF
-264 KFDSEFNYS
+264 KFDSDFNFS
-273 NKDNKTDSDQKEDGD
+273 DKDNKEDGD

-425 KKEDTDKK
+425 KKEDADKK

-459 EKDEENTKDKDEK
+459 EKDEENKKDKDEK

-578 KYHVKSIEVD
+578 KYHLKSIEVD

-736 FKDQI
+736 FNDQI
-741 PVSSRSLTVT
+741 PVSSRSLTIT

-829 INVTLNNTADEKDIN
+829 INVTLNNTAVEKDIN

>member
-77 LKNPDD
+77 LKNPDN
-83 DTLKNFKEELKK
+83 DTLNNFKEELKK
-95 IIINDEKGNDE
+95 ISED
-106 NDEKEKG
+106 
-113 KDDKGEKNDNKEKG
+113 
-127 EETKSADDKNNNVSS
+127 
-142 ITDEDIIITPVQ
+142 ITGEDIIITPVQ
-154 FNEGD
+154 FNEGE

-216 TGENNSDAS
+216 TGENNSNAS

-244 HNVEITVNFNAVDE
+244 HNVEITVNFKAVDE
-258 YNNHKF
+258 YKNHKF
-264 KFDSEFNYS
+264 KFDSEFNFS
-273 NKDNKTDSDQKEDGD
+273 NKDNKTDSYPKEDGD

-366 STDSTSGN
+366 STDFTSGN
-374 EKPDDGEKPDSEESE
+374 EKPDDGESEE

-418 SKLASLF
+418 SKLASLL
-425 KKEDTDKK
+425 KKEDADKK
-433 SEDEAIDKEQKENT
+433 SEDESIEKEQKEYT

-483 EPKEP
+483 ETKDEPKEP

-513 QKVEDKKER
+513 QKVEDNKER

-578 KYHVKSIEVD
+578 KYHLKSIEVD

-699 ATGEQSQRIYN
+699 ASGEQSQRIYN

>member
-83 DTLKNFKEELKK
+83 DTLKNFKEELIK
-95 IIINDEKGNDE
+95 NYQNEKLLQE
-106 NDEKEKG
+106 LKEK
-113 KDDKGEKNDNKEKG
+113 N
-127 EETKSADDKNNNVSS
+127 
-142 ITDEDIIITPVQ
+142 ITDPKEIDKYITNQKNLQKPIVTGEDIIITPVQ
-154 FNEGD
+154 FNEGE

-216 TGENNSDAS
+216 TGENVSDA
-225 KSSQLAVMYDLTY
+225 KNSSQLAVMYDLTY

-244 HNVEITVNFNAVDE
+244 HNVEITVNFKAVDE
-258 YNNHKF
+258 YKNHKF
-264 KFDSEFNYS
+264 KFDSEFNFS
-273 NKDNKTDSDQKEDGD
+273 NKDNKTDSDQKEDGN

-374 EKPDDGEKPDSEESE
+374 EKPDDEEKPDTEESE
-389 SSETKSQES
+389 SSEIKSQES
-398 KAQTASTEKADL
+398 KAQTASTEKADFV
-410 ITSAKNGI
+410 TSAKNGI
-418 SKLASLF
+418 SKLASLL
-425 KKEDTDKK
+425 KKEDADKK
-433 SEDEAIDKEQKENT
+433 SKNESIEKEKNENA
-447 KAEKDKEIEKEA
+447 KAENEEEIEKEA
-459 EKDEENTKDKDEK
+459 EKDEESTKDKDEK

-513 QKVEDKKER
+513 QKVEDNKER

-548 YNKQVHLLKLGS
+548 YNKQVHLVKLGS

-699 ATGEQSQRIYN
+699 ASGEQSQRIYN
-710 EKIEEAIDHV
+710 EKIKETIDHV

-736 FKDQI
+736 FNDQI

>member
-83 DTLKNFKEELKK
+83 DTLKNFKEELIK
-95 IIINDEKGNDE
+95 ISE
-106 NDEKEKG
+106 N
-113 KDDKGEKNDNKEKG
+113 
-127 EETKSADDKNNNVSS
+127 
-142 ITDEDIIITPVQ
+142 ITGEDIIITPVQ

-201 AIEAEIIHKLLKNKL
+201 AIEAEIIHKLLKNRL

-258 YNNHKF
+258 YKNHKF
-264 KFDSEFNYS
+264 KFDSDFNFS
-273 NKDNKTDSDQKEDGD
+273 DKDNKEDGD

-425 KKEDTDKK
+425 KKEDADKK

-459 EKDEENTKDKDEK
+459 EKDEENKKDKDEK

-736 FKDQI
+736 FNDQI

-829 INVTLNNTADEKDIN
+829 INVTLSNTADEKDIN

>member
-8 IQINGFTLFRD
+8 IQIKGFTLFRD
-19 LNDTRRYYYLPKSEV
+19 LNDARRYYYLPKSEI
-34 LLSEG
+34 LLSEN

-77 LKNPDD
+77 LKNPDN
-83 DTLKNFKEELKK
+83 DTLNNFKEELKK
-95 IIINDEKGNDE
+95 ISED
-106 NDEKEKG
+106 
-113 KDDKGEKNDNKEKG
+113 
-127 EETKSADDKNNNVSS
+127 
-142 ITDEDIIITPVQ
+142 ITGEDIIITPVQ
-154 FNEGD
+154 FNEGE

-216 TGENNSDAS
+216 TGENNSNAS

-244 HNVEITVNFNAVDE
+244 HNVDITVNFNAVDE
-258 YNNHKF
+258 YKNHKF

-273 NKDNKTDSDQKEDGD
+273 NKDNKTDSDQKEDGN

-389 SSETKSQES
+389 ESSETKSQES

-425 KKEDTDKK
+425 KKEDADKK
-433 SEDEAIDKEQKENT
+433 SEDESIEKEQKENT
-447 KAEKDKEIEKEA
+447 KAENEEEIEKEA
-459 EKDEENTKDKDEK
+459 DKNKNEK

-478 EEAKE
+478 EETKD

-488 TKVEKR
+488 TKNEKR
-494 KASAITW
+494 KVSAITW

-513 QKVEDKKER
+513 QKVEDNKER

-529 FAVNQIIHPCGM
+529 FAVNQVIHPCGM

-548 YNKQVHLLKLGS
+548 YNKQVHLVKLGS

-578 KYHVKSIEVD
+578 KYHLKSIEVD

-600 LTKEN
+600 LTKDN
-605 PYFTFNF
+605 LYFTFNF

-699 ATGEQSQRIYN
+699 ASGEQSQCIYN
-710 EKIEEAIDHV
+710 EKIKETIDHV

-736 FKDQI
+736 FNDQI
-741 PVSSRSLTVT
+741 PVSSRSLTIT

-818 SDPDSYVQVED
+818 SDPNSYVQVED
-829 INVTLNNTADEKDIN
+829 INVTLNNTADEKGININ
-844 INKKMIKKERIALD
+844 INKKMIKKERITLD

>member
-83 DTLKNFKEELKK
+83 KTLKNFKEELIKKYQNEKLLQDLKEKNITDKKK
-95 IIINDEKGNDE
+95 IDEYIASQ
-106 NDEKEKG
+106 KELL
-113 KDDKGEKNDNKEKG
+113 E
-127 EETKSADDKNNNVSS
+127 S
-142 ITDEDIIITPVQ
+142 IEDVEDIIITPVQ

-216 TGENNSDAS
+216 TGENVSDA
-225 KSSQLAVMYDLTY
+225 KNSSQLAVMYDLTY

-244 HNVEITVNFNAVDE
+244 HNVEITVNFKAVDE
-258 YNNHKF
+258 YKNHKF
-264 KFDSEFNYS
+264 KFDSEFNFS

-359 ALKKDSE
+359 ALEKDSE

-374 EKPDDGEKPDSEESE
+374 EKPDDGEKPDSEENE

-398 KAQTASTEKADL
+398 KAQTASMGKADL

-425 KKEDTDKK
+425 KKEDADKK

-447 KAEKDKEIEKEA
+447 KAEKD
-459 EKDEENTKDKDEK
+459 EENKKDKDEK

-513 QKVEDKKER
+513 QKVEDNKER

-699 ATGEQSQRIYN
+699 ATGEQSLRIYN

-736 FKDQI
+736 FKDQM

-818 SDPDSYVQVED
+818 SDPNSYVQVED

>member
-83 DTLKNFKEELKK
+83 NTLKNFKEELIK
-95 IIINDEKGNDE
+95 ISED
-106 NDEKEKG
+106 
-113 KDDKGEKNDNKEKG
+113 
-127 EETKSADDKNNNVSS
+127 
-142 ITDEDIIITPVQ
+142 ITGEDIIITPVQ
-154 FNEGD
+154 FNEGE

-216 TGENNSDAS
+216 TGENVSDA
-225 KSSQLAVMYDLTY
+225 KNSSQLAVMYDLTY

-244 HNVEITVNFNAVDE
+244 HNVEITVNFKAVDE
-258 YNNHKF
+258 YKNHKF
-264 KFDSEFNYS
+264 KFDSEFNFS
-273 NKDNKTDSDQKEDGD
+273 NKDNKTDSDQKEDGN

-374 EKPDDGEKPDSEESE
+374 EKPDDEEKPDTEESEE

-398 KAQTASTEKADL
+398 KAQTASTEKADFV
-410 ITSAKNGI
+410 TSAKNGI
-418 SKLASLF
+418 SKLASLL
-425 KKEDTDKK
+425 KKEDADKK
-433 SEDEAIDKEQKENT
+433 SKNESIEKEKNENA
-447 KAEKDKEIEKEA
+447 KAENEEEIEKEA
-459 EKDEENTKDKDEK
+459 DKNKNEK

-478 EEAKE
+478 EETKD

-488 TKVEKR
+488 TKDEKR
-494 KASAITW
+494 KVSAITW

-513 QKVEDKKER
+513 QKVEDNKER

-529 FAVNQIIHPCGM
+529 FAVNQVIHPCGM

-632 FVFDNSHLIGFNK
+632 FVFDNSHIIGFNK

-775 DEEDSFDLIR
+775 DEEDSFNLIR

-818 SDPDSYVQVED
+818 SDPNSYVQVED
-829 INVTLNNTADEKDIN
+829 INVTLNNTANEKDIN

-864 DV
+864 NV

>member
-83 DTLKNFKEELKK
+83 DTLKNFKEELIK
-95 IIINDEKGNDE
+95 ISE
-106 NDEKEKG
+106 N
-113 KDDKGEKNDNKEKG
+113 
-127 EETKSADDKNNNVSS
+127 
-142 ITDEDIIITPVQ
+142 ITGEDIIITPVQ

-244 HNVEITVNFNAVDE
+244 HNVEITVNFKAVDE
-258 YNNHKF
+258 YKNHKF
-264 KFDSEFNYS
+264 KFDSDFNFS
-273 NKDNKTDSDQKEDGD
+273 DKDNKEDGD

-425 KKEDTDKK
+425 KKEDADKK

-447 KAEKDKEIEKEA
+447 KDEKNKEIEKEA
-459 EKDEENTKDKDEK
+459 EKDEENEKDKDEK
-472 PDTESK
+472 PDTESKEEAK

-671 IVKPLQIQIAA
+671 VVKPLQIQIAA

-710 EKIEEAIDHV
+710 EKIVEAIDHV

-736 FKDQI
+736 FKDQM

>member
-57 KNPTGENEN
+57 KKPTGENEN

-77 LKNPDD
+77 LKNPDN
-83 DTLKNFKEELKK
+83 DTLKNFKEELIKK
-95 IIINDEKGNDE
+95 YQNEKLLQE
-106 NDEKEKG
+106 LKEK
-113 KDDKGEKNDNKEKG
+113 N
-127 EETKSADDKNNNVSS
+127 
-142 ITDEDIIITPVQ
+142 ITDPKEIDKYITNQKNLQKPIVNGEDIIITPVQ
-154 FNEGD
+154 FNEGE

-216 TGENNSDAS
+216 TGENVSDA
-225 KSSQLAVMYDLTY
+225 KNSSQLAVMYDLTY

-258 YNNHKF
+258 YKNHKF

-300 DVMLRELTNNG
+300 DIMLRELTNNG

-374 EKPDDGEKPDSEESE
+374 EKPDDEEKPDTEESE
-389 SSETKSQES
+389 SSEIKSQES
-398 KAQTASTEKADL
+398 KAQTASTEKADFV
-410 ITSAKNGI
+410 TSAKNGI
-418 SKLASLF
+418 SKLASLL
-425 KKEDTDKK
+425 KKEDADKK

-447 KAEKDKEIEKEA
+447 KAEKD
-459 EKDEENTKDKDEK
+459 EENTKDKDEK
-472 PDTESK
+472 PDNESK
-478 EEAKE
+478 KETKE

-513 QKVEDKKER
+513 QKVKDDKER

-736 FKDQI
+736 FNDQI
-741 PVSSRSLTVT
+741 PASSRSLTIT

-818 SDPDSYVQVED
+818 SDPNSYVQVED

>member
-34 LLSEG
+34 LLSKG

-77 LKNPDD
+77 LKNPDN
-83 DTLKNFKEELKK
+83 DTLNNFKEELKK
-95 IIINDEKGNDE
+95 ISED
-106 NDEKEKG
+106 
-113 KDDKGEKNDNKEKG
+113 
-127 EETKSADDKNNNVSS
+127 
-142 ITDEDIIITPVQ
+142 ITGEDIIITPVQ
-154 FNEGD
+154 FNEGE

-216 TGENNSDAS
+216 TGENVSDA
-225 KSSQLAVMYDLTY
+225 KNSSQLAVMYDLTY

-258 YNNHKF
+258 YKNHKF
-264 KFDSEFNYS
+264 KFDSEFNFS

-374 EKPDDGEKPDSEESE
+374 EKPDDEEKPDTEESE
-389 SSETKSQES
+389 SSEIKSQES
-398 KAQTASTEKADL
+398 KAQTASTEKADFV
-410 ITSAKNGI
+410 TSAKNGI
-418 SKLASLF
+418 SKLASLL
-425 KKEDTDKK
+425 KKEDADKK
-433 SEDEAIDKEQKENT
+433 SKNESIEKEKNENA
-447 KAEKDKEIEKEA
+447 KAENEEEIEKEA
-459 EKDEENTKDKDEK
+459 DKNKNEK
-472 PDTESK
+472 PDNESK

-513 QKVEDKKER
+513 QKVKDDKER

-529 FAVNQIIHPCGM
+529 FAVNQVIHPCGM

-621 AVGEKLNYTVH
+621 AVSEKLNYTVH

-710 EKIEEAIDHV
+710 EKIKEAIDHV

-806 KHPYRYLVVNND
+806 KHPYRFLVVNND

-844 INKKMIKKERIALD
+844 INKKMIKKEQIALD
-858 AAEFLL
+858 ATEYLL